1 MTHVLQIDASAT
13 MAGSVSR
20 AATAHLVADL
30 HAETVTYRDL
40 AVTSLPHV
48 TEHWV
53 KARLVPAQEAS
64 AADQDALALSD
75 ALIAELEAADTI
87 VIGLPVYNFTLP
99 AALKAWI
106 DLVARPQK
114 TFRYTADGPIGL
126 LKGKKVIVAYAS
138 GGVPMGSP
146 MDFATPYLRHFLG
159 FIGLTDVT
167 FVVAADVQANKA
179 A

>member
-1 MTHVLQIDASAT
+1 MTHVLHIDSSAT
-13 MAGSVSR
+13 ITGSVTR
-20 AATAHLVADL
+20 KATAQIVADL
-30 HAETVTYRDL
+30 HAQSITQRDL
-40 AVTSLPHV
+40 AATTLPHV

-53 KARLVPAQEAS
+53 KARLIAANDAS
-64 AADQDALALSD
+64 TADKDALALSD
-75 ALIAELEAADTI
+75 ALIAEIEAADTI
-87 VIGLPVYNFTLP
+87 VIGLPVYNFSVP

-114 TFRYTADGPIGL
+114 TFHYTADGPVGL

-138 GGVPMGSP
+138 GGVPMGAP
-146 MDFATPYLRHFLG
+146 MDFATPYMRHFLG

-167 FVVAADVQANKA
+167 FVAAADVGANKA